1 MEQDDRNDKFKK
13 TTEKLWDQ
21 TRRTLNVATFQA
33 NKYKRIV
40 QKKIDLSSLHRK
52 ISAAHS
58 ELGKLID
65 DIRETGAPEIL
76 AKNEVQE
83 LFQRLDSLKNEAA
96 ALEKEIEEIK
106 MEVKPDEAMPPEDTA
121 GEKEENAKHND
132 EKFMS

>member
-1 MEQDDRNDKFKK
+1 MEQGDRNEKFKK
-13 TTEKLWDQ
+13 TTEKLWDS

-52 ISAAHS
+52 ISSAHN

-65 DIRETGAPEIL
+65 DIRESGAPEIL

-83 LFQRLDSLKNEAA
+83 LFQRLDALKNEAA
-96 ALEKEIEEIK
+96 SLEKEIEEIK
-106 MEVKPDEAMPPEDTA
+106 SEVKHEEEITPEDIA
-121 GEKEENAKHND
+121 PEKEENDKSD
-132 EKFMS
+132 SEKM